1 MFVCVFERE
10 RVCVCAC
17 VCMHMNVCMY
27 VCIYAYMHAQCLYIH
42 MRTHKYLQ
50 TNPPLPTPLPTPS
63 SLPSLALYQKKKS
76 SLLPQMS
83 HTTTGPVTVQV
94 RALVLDSA
102 FGAVS
107 VGGGTVGE
115 GEGREKVGE
124 GEGREKVGA
133 QHADVLDL
141 EAAEEIVRR
150 SIHE

>member
-1 MFVCVFERE
+1 
-10 RVCVCAC
+10 
-17 VCMHMNVCMY
+17 
-27 VCIYAYMHAQCLYIH
+27 
-42 MRTHKYLQ
+42 
-50 TNPPLPTPLPTPS
+50 
-63 SLPSLALYQKKKS
+63 
-76 SLLPQMS
+76 MS
-83 HTTTGPVTVQV
+83 HKTTGPVTVQV

-115 GEGREKVGE
+115 GEGREKVG
-124 GEGREKVGA
+124 A